1 MSDATTVAPVTEAPT
16 EPLAGA
22 LHVDS
27 KRVHGYLDEKVRGT
41 VEETLNALHDAEADE
56 LCGAKKYERTP
67 DRVDTRAGSYARSL
81 ETKAGK
87 VKLQVPKLRKL
98 PFETQIIERH
108 KRRETSVEEALVE
121 RADLGSELQTPFTG
135 QPSPSKAIFTRSR
148 GDAEERQR
156 KAACNQNRN
165 HFGVGAGSAINADAN
180 TLDAETQATALG
192 VLGTTRRFRESDGL
206 NVACIPEESPVSRR
220 RIQGIYSRG
229 AAGFAEGRRKRWR
242 ETPRDLMR

>member
-41 VEETLNALHDAEADE
+41 VEETLNALLDAEADE

-67 DRVDTRAGSYARSL
+67 DRVDTRSGSYARSL

-98 PFETQIIERH
+98 PFETQIIERYKLSLIH
-108 KRRETSVEEALVE
+108 
-121 RADLGSELQTPFTG
+121 
-135 QPSPSKAIFTRSR
+135 I
-148 GDAEERQR
+148 
-156 KAACNQNRN
+156 
-165 HFGVGAGSAINADAN
+165 
-180 TLDAETQATALG
+180 
-192 VLGTTRRFRESDGL
+192 
-206 NVACIPEESPVSRR
+206 
-220 RIQGIYSRG
+220 
-229 AAGFAEGRRKRWR
+229 
-242 ETPRDLMR
+242 